1 MVMVAREPSL
11 CDKPRSLFE
20 STQFSQH
27 DLLLSESECVFK
39 SFTAAVYYNVV
50 IKWNSFVNIRLF
62 GRVREI
68 LVFIA

>member
-20 STQFSQH
+20 SNQLSQH
-27 DLLLSESECVFK
+27 DMLVSECVFK
-39 SFTAAVYYNVV
+39 SLTAAVYYNVV

-68 LVFIA
+68 LVFIT